1 MSLDLDGRQRAM
13 LEEMGIRLFWPEPE
27 APEVAAPV
35 ATPRV
40 APLAAPVAAP
50 VARPVPAAPVAPR
63 PAAAPALSDAALF
76 GAGDPQPDYL
86 LLLDPPTEEE
96 ERQGQPVLGDAGKLL
111 DNMLAALGVSR
122 RRRVY
127 LACVPRSGVEGLEE
141 ALRQQVEQLRPKVIL
156 AMGRFAVQGLLQ
168 TGEPPGRLRGR
179 AHDYR
184 GVPVVVTY
192 HPAYLLRNLADKANA
207 WADLCLAQGL
217 VS

>member
-1 MSLDLDGRQRAM
+1 MSLDLDPRQRAM
-13 LEEMGIRLFWPEPE
+13 LEEMGIRLFWPEQE
-27 APEVAAPV
+27 APEVAAPL
-35 ATPRV
+35 ATPRAASV
-40 APLAAPVAAP
+40 AAVAAPLARPVPSAPAAPRPVAAP
-50 VARPVPAAPVAPR
+50 
-63 PAAAPALSDAALF
+63 ALAEAALF
-76 GAGDPQPDYL
+76 GAGDPQPDFL

-111 DNMLAALGVSR
+111 DNMLAALGVNR

-127 LACVPRSGVEGLEE
+127 LACVPRSGVEGLED

-192 HPAYLLRNLADKANA
+192 HPAYLLRNLADKGNA
-207 WADLCLAQGL
+207 WADLCLAQAL
-217 VS
+217 VA